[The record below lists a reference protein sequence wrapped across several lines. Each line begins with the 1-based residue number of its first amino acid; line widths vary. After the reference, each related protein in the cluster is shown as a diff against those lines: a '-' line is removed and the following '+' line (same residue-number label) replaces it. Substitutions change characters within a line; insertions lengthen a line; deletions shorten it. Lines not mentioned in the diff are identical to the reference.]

1 MDIEGYP
8 LPFGPFSLLGLRI
21 IYLHGKYAMKQTPFG
36 ILRLSLGAMLIVSFK
51 LNVAKAITNPFAF
64 SQLRYFQ
71 SGNSIPPIS

>member
-1 MDIEGYP
+1 MPPQEKRGSNTTQMRRLSKFAQGNFI
-8 LPFGPFSLLGLRI
+8 
-21 IYLHGKYAMKQTPFG
+21 